1 MKIRVV
7 VLTTVVWLAMGFVL
21 PAAKT
26 PPRPFY
32 LPQPVTL
39 DGAEVPQGMYQLKVE
54 EGRSGVHVELWK
66 EGRFVA
72 AGNGAWVKGGT
83 KYKDNAILFQVNP
96 DGSRSLIEIR
106 LAGSSNTIVLR
117 NDASVRLSAK

>member
-1 MKIRVV
+1 MKAKAVMFA
-7 VLTTVVWLAMGFVL
+7 TVVWLATGFAL

-32 LPQPVTL
+32 VPQPVTL
-39 DGAEVPQGMYQLKVE
+39 DGAEVPQGMYQLKIE
-54 EGRSGVHVELWK
+54 EGRSGVQVELWK
-66 EGRFVA
+66 DGRFVA
-72 AGNGAWVKGGT
+72 AGSGAWVKGGM

-96 DGSRSLIEIR
+96 DGSRSLVEIR

-117 NDASVRLSAK
+117 NNASVQLSAK